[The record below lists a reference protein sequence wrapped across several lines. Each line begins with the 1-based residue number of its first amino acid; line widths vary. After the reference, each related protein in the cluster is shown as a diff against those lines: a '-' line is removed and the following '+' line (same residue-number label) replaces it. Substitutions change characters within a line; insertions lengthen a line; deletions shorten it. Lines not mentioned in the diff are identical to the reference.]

1 MAHASQAA
9 SLRARPGPLS
19 SSSSSLAADF
29 RPAVRAMA
37 SGSKSAPVKDE
48 PVKAASKDSP
58 KEAAPGSESGEKK
71 KTAKAEAAR

>member
-9 SLRARPGPLS
+9 SLRARPGPPS
-19 SSSSSLAADF
+19 SASSLAADF

-37 SGSKSAPVKDE
+37 SGSKSAHVKDE